1 MKLKTKLITGF
12 VSMVI
17 LLLIAGI
24 FAYLSVDR
32 VSKSAE
38 IFEKNML
45 YLDLV
50 SRLQLAIERSVMPPN
65 DYIIHGNIAER
76 KNFLSIA
83 EQVDKMIKVLHRIA
97 LSEEERNLI
106 NDTETTYASL
116 KEKALRIL
124 NDTFDG
130 DNPAKSMEEME
141 AIAED
146 AIRKIDMLNHN
157 AYKAVVKTAYLERLY
172 RRHTHILLLICA
184 ALFVTDALVFGFF
197 IWHSISKPLK
207 SLQNGVST
215 ITHGKLNHRISV
227 TSHGEFKELAD
238 SFNYMVERLQGS
250 FSDLEGEKD
259 KLQTLLLNIVD
270 GVIAW
275 DTKYNLL
282 FMNPVAETIFGSQ
295 YGELKGQDFFS
306 SHKEGDRIMRILQ
319 SDQLPVTTKVSI
331 NSYILQINA
340 TAIKKSDGT
349 KIGYIMIVRD
359 VTDEER
365 MREKL
370 EELAVTDSL
379 TKAYN
384 HGYFQHCLGDEL
396 SKAQRY
402 KFPLS
407 LIMLDIDYFKPFND
421 RYGHQM
427 GDIILV
433 TLARLLKD
441 AVRKIDIVARYGGD
455 EFVIVLPHTGAKE
468 SQLLAERLREKTEK
482 HIIKSMI
489 EHPLNVTI
497 SLGVATFAN
506 NNFKNKDDLIK
517 GADDALYEA
526 KKGGGN
532 RVEVFF
538 SLKSHV
544 PIK

>member
-1 MKLKTKLITGF
+1 MKLKNKLITGF
-12 VSMVI
+12 ASMVI
-17 LLLIAGI
+17 LFLIAGTES
-24 FAYLSVDR
+24 YLSVSR

-38 IFEKNML
+38 VFEKNML

-83 EQVDKMIKVLHRIA
+83 EQVDKMIKVLHRMA
-97 LSEEERNLI
+97 FSEEERNLI
-106 NDTETTYASL
+106 NETETTYASL

-124 NDTFDG
+124 NDTLEGKD
-130 DNPAKSMEEME
+130 PAKSMEEMD
-141 AIAED
+141 AMAED
-146 AIRKIDMLNHN
+146 AIRKIDMLNHH
-157 AYKAVVKTAYLERLY
+157 AYKTVVKTAYLERLY
-172 RRHTHILLLICA
+172 RKHTHILLLICA
-184 ALFVTDALVFGFF
+184 ALFVTDVLVFGFF

-259 KLQTLLLNIVD
+259 KLQTLLLNVVD

-282 FMNPVAETIFGSQ
+282 FMNPVAETIFGRQ
-295 YGELKGQDFFS
+295 YGELKGHDFFS
-306 SHKEGDRIMRILQ
+306 SHKEGDRLMRILQ

-331 NSYILQINA
+331 NSCILHINA
-340 TAIKKSDGT
+340 TSIKKSDGT

-359 VTDEER
+359 ITGQER
-365 MREKL
+365 AREKL
-370 EELAVTDSL
+370 EELAITDSM
-379 TKAYN
+379 TKVFNRN
-384 HGYFQHCLGDEL
+384 HFQYCLGVEF

-407 LIMLDIDYFKPFND
+407 LIMLDIDHFKSFND
-421 RYGHQM
+421 KYGHQI
-427 GDIILV
+427 GDIVLV
-433 TLARLLKD
+433 TLAQLLKNTI
-441 AVRKIDIVARYGGD
+441 RKIDIVARYGGE
-455 EFVIVLPHTGAKE
+455 EFVIILPHTGAKE
-468 SQLLAERLREKTEK
+468 AQLLAERLREKTEN
-482 HIIKSMI
+482 HIIRSIMDRV
-489 EHPLNVTI
+489 LNFTI
-497 SLGVATFAN
+497 SLGIATFIN
-506 NNFKNKDDLIK
+506 NNFKNMDDLIK

-526 KKGGGN
+526 KKGGRN

-538 SLKSHV
+538 GLKSYV
-544 PIK
+544 PIE

>member
-1 MKLKTKLITGF
+1 MRLKTKLITGF

-17 LLLIAGI
+17 LLLIAGT

-50 SRLQLAIERSVMPPN
+50 SRLQLAIERSLMPPN
-65 DYIIHGNIAER
+65 HYIIHGNTAER

-83 EQVDKMIKVLHRIA
+83 EQVDKMIKVLHRMA
-97 LSEEERNLI
+97 LSEEEQNLI
-106 NDTETTYASL
+106 NDTETAYANL
-116 KEKALRIL
+116 KETALYIL
-124 NDTFDG
+124 NDTKEG
-130 DNPAKSMEEME
+130 EIPAKSMEKMD

-146 AIRKIDMLNHN
+146 AIRKIDMLNHY
-157 AYKAVVKTAYLERLY
+157 AYKTVVKTAYLERLY
-172 RRHTHILLLICA
+172 RKHTHILLLICA

-215 ITHGKLNHRISV
+215 ITHGKLDHRISV

-238 SFNYMVERLQGS
+238 SFNDMVERLQGS
-250 FSDLEGEKD
+250 FSDLEEEKD
-259 KLQTLLLNIVD
+259 KLHTLLLNIVD
-270 GVIAW
+270 GVVAW

-282 FMNPVAETIFGSQ
+282 FMNPVAETIFGIQHS
-295 YGELKGQDFFS
+295 ESKGKDFFS
-306 SHKEGDRIMRILQ
+306 SHKEGDRLMRILQ
-319 SDQLPVTTKVSI
+319 SDQLPVTTKVAI
-331 NSYILQINA
+331 NSCILHINA
-340 TAIKKSDGT
+340 TSIKKSDGT

-359 VTDEER
+359 ITDEER

-384 HGYFQHCLGDEL
+384 HGYFQHCLGDEF

-407 LIMLDIDYFKPFND
+407 LLMLDIDYFKPFND

-468 SQLLAERLREKTEK
+468 SQLLAERLREKTEN

-497 SLGVATFAN
+497 SLGLATFAN

-526 KKGGGN
+526 KKGGRN
-532 RVEVFF
+532 RVEVFLQPQE
-538 SLKSHV
+538 SR
-544 PIK
+544 PN